1 MNYIDYK
8 YYQEEIEGDS
18 EDETEEYS
26 RDNINDYKKKEIDYS
41 NEGIKLRQYNE
52 HYVNKDD
59 SDGDG
64 GGGGDDDREGDG
76 GDND

>member
-1 MNYIDYK
+1 MKFKIWVHLSVFSKISKVFWKLQNN
-8 YYQEEIEGDS
+8 
-18 EDETEEYS
+18 S

-59 SDGDG
+59 DDSDGEDDWEDG
-64 GGGGDDDREGDG
+64 YDD
-76 GDND
+76 NW